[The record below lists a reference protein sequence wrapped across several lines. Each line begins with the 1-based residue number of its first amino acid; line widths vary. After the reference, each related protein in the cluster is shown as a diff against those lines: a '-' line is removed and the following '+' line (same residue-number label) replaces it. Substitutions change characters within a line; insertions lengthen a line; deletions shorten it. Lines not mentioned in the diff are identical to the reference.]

1 VEQPGLAD
9 TKMSWAR
16 ALERFERTLA
26 QRLYLLIACQGTGPH
41 QHRGVVMAPHRRC
54 RFLHDGMGG

>member
-1 VEQPGLAD
+1 MGQPGLAD

-16 ALERFERTLA
+16 ALERYERTLA

-41 QHRGVVMAPHRRC
+41 QHRGAVMAPHR
-54 RFLHDGMGG
+54 